1 MAEPIVDEAP
11 RGFDDY
17 AISLGDVLRGERATL
32 GKSLLD
38 VQDELRIKS
47 TYLAAIED
55 ADAKC
60 FETPGFIAGY
70 VRSYARYLGVDEEA
84 CYEKFCQE
92 SGFDGVNAGLSPT
105 TQNKSAAVMSATLA
119 AGGFDPIASPR
130 IPNRPMQAG
139 LLSGVSAGGVWSVC
153 VLVALIFGLGYGGWT
168 VLQEVQRVQISPVN
182 DTPLVSEQIANMPND
197 TENDHNYS
205 VNTVTVASVP
215 QALTLEQ
222 LYRPEVLDIPQIT
235 ARDAAISTLDPDRIG
250 TFASLQVAQPVTEPL
265 KIEAKVTVEGPPPI
279 DVVAVNPAWVRIYTA
294 DNSILFEKI
303 LDAGERYRIPA
314 DVQAPLL
321 RAGNSGSVYVMI
333 GDQAYGPVGVKTGVA
348 RKVDLTKAAV
358 METYAAVDTLNG
370 ADLAAP
376 INLLAINTTLQTIEE
391 CFWQSPIWAFARL
404 PYPIS
409 LPTTQTLCGPVICL
423 SITSALGAI
432 STVAK
437 AARLWLAPFLLGVTR
452 L

>member
-1 MAEPIVDEAP
+1 MAEPIVEETP
-11 RGFDDY
+11 LGFDDY
-17 AISLGDVLRGERATL
+17 AISLGDVLRGERATM

-55 ADAKC
+55 ADANL

-130 IPNRPMQAG
+130 VPNRPMRAG
-139 LLSGVSAGGVWSVC
+139 LLSGVSAAGVWSVL
-153 VLVALIFGLGYGGWT
+153 VLVGLIGGLGYGGWT

-182 DTPLVSEQIANMPND
+182 DTPSVDAQIATLPNEAD
-197 TENDHNYS
+197 TLETHHLNEL
-205 VNTVTVASVP
+205 TIASAP
-215 QALTLEQ
+215 QALTLEE
-222 LYRPEVLDIPQIT
+222 LYRPEALDVPQIT
-235 ARDAAISTLDPDRIG
+235 ARDVAISSLDPNTIG
-250 TFASLQVAQPVTEPL
+250 TLSSLPVTQVVTEPL
-265 KIEAKVTVEGPPPI
+265 KIEAKVTVAGPLPV

-314 DVQAPLL
+314 DVKSPLL
-321 RAGNSGSVYVMI
+321 RAGNSGSVFVMI

-348 RKVDLTKAAV
+348 RKVDLSTDAVLETFAAV
-358 METYAAVDTLNG
+358 ETLDTDI
-370 ADLAAP
+370 ADP
-376 INLLAINTTLQTIEE
+376 INMLAINTTTAPVQNTEE
-391 CFWQSPIWAFARL
+391 
-404 PYPIS
+404 
-409 LPTTQTLCGPVICL
+409 
-423 SITSALGAI
+423 
-432 STVAK
+432 
-437 AARLWLAPFLLGVTR
+437 
-452 L
+452 